1 MEEDKRI
8 DDWLQSQFQPDFNE
22 AIPATFLRDINQ
34 RLDAMEKGR
43 QRKLGGWIWFSVF
56 LFSGFIAVAA
66 WFGIQ
71 KNEIKNQPLAKQHT
85 IAKKQETISESNLN
99 EKQTKPESVLTY
111 KAKVGKYTSSFNL
124 LEKPC
129 EQKITDT
136 KEEISLVE
144 SDLVNSVQSPNEES
158 SVTSASPAIQEENKV
173 LAQVD
178 TLTHKNVLDSLKNQ
192 TKDKKKVNKLNWEA
206 GFSFGVSGIISSFQ
220 VPDFGNTTSV
230 STYSASEY
238 RQARKEQERST
249 SSWDISFRLKM
260 SYNNWTFQSGLDYFQ
275 WGEQVKYSYSSISGI
290 NRYSYLSLPLNIGYD
305 FRKGKFGVN
314 PYAGASMG
322 FCIQRNGQYLMT
334 DLEHV
339 AEEQAK
345 QVIGTLSIGT
355 ELAYYS
361 AAGVKVFILPVWRKS
376 IGSVVESNPIFNKYQ
391 SFGMQMGIAFRF

>member
-22 AIPATFLRDINQ
+22 AIPATYLRDINQ

-85 IAKKQETISESNLN
+85 IAKKQETKSESNLD
-99 EKQTKPESVLTY
+99 EKQTKHESFLTN
-111 KAKVGKYTSSFNL
+111 KAKVGKHTTSFNL
-124 LEKPC
+124 LEKPS
-129 EQKITDT
+129 QNKITET
-136 KEEISLVE
+136 KEAISLVE
-144 SDLVNSVQSPNEES
+144 SDLVKSVQSPNEES
-158 SVTSASPAIQEENKV
+158 SVASASPAIQEENKV

-178 TLTHKNVLDSLKNQ
+178 TLTNKNVLDSLKNQ
-192 TKDKKKVNKLNWEA
+192 TKDNKKANKFNWEA

-238 RQARKEQERST
+238 RKARKEQERST
-249 SSWDISFRLKM
+249 TSWDLSFRLKM
-260 SYNNWTFQSGLDYFQ
+260 SYQKWTFQSGLDYFQ
-275 WGEQVKYSYSSISGI
+275 WGEQVRYSFNSISGI
-290 NRYSYLSLPLNIGYD
+290 NRYSYLNVPLNFGYN

-314 PYAGASMG
+314 PYAGASLG
-322 FCIQRNGQYLMT
+322 FCFQRNGQYLMA

-339 AEEQAK
+339 AQERAK
-345 QVIGTLSIGT
+345 QVVGTLTIGT

-361 AAGVKVFILPVWRKS
+361 DAGVKVFIIPIWRKS
-376 IGSVVESNPIFNKYQ
+376 IGTVVDSSPIFNKYQ
-391 SFGMQMGIAFRF
+391 SLGMQMGIAFRF